1 MILYMTNLFNMFGN
15 SADDGSSLFATSISL
30 IVTLVLVLGFK
41 AFVIKSQQSF
51 KTQFEKDG
59 YIFDKQ
65 FFFPTGVI
73 DIDTSKRKLVVS
85 SHGKMLLD
93 MDDIKSI
100 NVVKNTFEI
109 FYVYIKTSKRVFKYA
124 VAGKKRA
131 TKEEIEMMKNV
142 VYGNVEEIKKIV
154 FRIHADNELDTETNN
169 ENNPND
175 LTSDKKQ

>member
-1 MILYMTNLFNMFGN
+1 MFGN
-15 SADDGSSLFATSISL
+15 SADEGSSLLATSISL

-51 KTQFEKDG
+51 KSQFEKEG

-85 SHGKMLLD
+85 SHGKMLFD
-93 MDDIKSI
+93 MGDIKSI

-131 TKEEIEMMKNV
+131 TKEELEMMKNV
-142 VYGNVEEIKKIV
+142 VYSNVDEIKKIV
-154 FRIHADNELDTETNN
+154 FESPTDNEVDPETNN
-169 ENNPND
+169 ENKPND
-175 LTSDKKQ
+175 LDNIEKQ